1 MRKLLLAIIVIG
13 IFSFIIYQGNTTVGT
28 TNYTL
33 SSKQLPASFDGYK
46 IIQLSD
52 LHDAMFGEKHA
63 DIVNEVVKIAPDAIY
78 ITGDFIDR
86 NRYDLEQSLLL
97 VEAIKDVAPIYY
109 VTGNHEIS
117 INDVDRIKSS
127 LQELGVQVLS
137 DDRKILTSAE
147 GEVMAIG
154 GIEDPLSSAGDE
166 QVTVER
172 AVEKAFDGVPKDT
185 FKILLSHRP
194 EYFEVYV
201 RNGINVTFSGHAH
214 GGQVRIPGIGG
225 LVSPGQG
232 IFPKLTSGIHEED
245 GSQQLV
251 VSRGIG
257 NSLFPIR
264 VFNKPEIVVVTLKK
278 DY

>member
-13 IFSFIIYQGNTTVGT
+13 IFSFIIYKGNTTVGT

-63 DIVNEVVKIAPDAIY
+63 DIVDEVVKIAPDAIY

-127 LQELGVQVLS
+127 LQELGVHVLS
-137 DDRKILTSAE
+137 DERKILTSAE

-166 QVTVER
+166 QATVER

-225 LVSPGQG
+225 LISPGQG

-245 GSQQLV
+245 GSQLV

>member
-1 MRKLLLAIIVIG
+1 MRKLLLAVVALGIIG
-13 IFSFIIYQGNTTVGT
+13 FIIYKGNTTVGT

-33 SSKQLPASFDGYK
+33 TSKRLPANFDGYT

-52 LHDAMFGEKHA
+52 LHDAMFGENHA
-63 DIVNEVVKIAPDAIY
+63 DIVDEVVKIAPDAIY

-117 INDVDRIKSS
+117 INDVDRIKGS

-137 DDRKILTSAE
+137 DDRKIISSAE

-154 GIEDPLSSAGDE
+154 GIEDPLSSASDE

-172 AVEKAFDGVPKDT
+172 AVEKAFDEVPKET
-185 FKILLSHRP
+185 FTILLSHRP
-194 EYFEVYV
+194 EYFDVYV
-201 RNGINVTFSGHAH
+201 KNEVDVTFSGHAH
-214 GGQVRIPGIGG
+214 GGQIRIPGIGG
-225 LVSPGQG
+225 VISPGQG
-232 IFPKLTSGIHEED
+232 IFPKLTSGIHEKE
-245 GSQQLV
+245 GSQLV

-257 NSLFPIR
+257 NSLFPVR

>member
-13 IFSFIIYQGNTTVGT
+13 IFSFIIYKGNITVGT

-52 LHDAMFGEKHA
+52 LHDAMFGEKHV

-127 LQELGVQVLS
+127 LQELGVHVLS
-137 DDRKILTSAE
+137 DERKILTSAE

-225 LVSPGQG
+225 LISPGQG

-245 GSQQLV
+245 GSQLV

>member
-13 IFSFIIYQGNTTVGT
+13 IFGFIIYKGNTTVGT

-33 SSKQLPASFDGYK
+33 NSKRLPASFDGYK

-78 ITGDFIDR
+78 ITGDLIDR

-127 LQELGVQVLS
+127 LQELGVQILS
-137 DDRKILTSAE
+137 DDRKILSSAE

-154 GIEDPLSSAGDE
+154 GIEDPLSSTGDE

-172 AVEKAFDGVPKDT
+172 AVEKAFDGVPKDM

-194 EYFEVYV
+194 DILMYMCETV
-201 RNGINVTFSGHAH
+201 
-214 GGQVRIPGIGG
+214 
-225 LVSPGQG
+225 LM
-232 IFPKLTSGIHEED
+232 
-245 GSQQLV
+245 
-251 VSRGIG
+251 
-257 NSLFPIR
+257 
-264 VFNKPEIVVVTLKK
+264 
-278 DY
+278 

>member
-1 MRKLLLAIIVIG
+1 MRKLLLATLFIG
-13 IFSFIIYQGNTTVGT
+13 ILVFIIYKGNTTVGT

-33 SSKQLPASFDGYK
+33 SSKRLPASFDGYK

-52 LHDAMFGEKHA
+52 LHDAVFGEKHG
-63 DIVNEVVKIAPDAIY
+63 DIVKEVVKIAPDAIY

-97 VEAIKDVAPIYY
+97 VDAIKDVAPIYY

-117 INDVDRIKSS
+117 INDVDRIKNS
-127 LQELGVQVLS
+127 LQELGVHILT
-137 DDRKILTSAE
+137 DEMKILSSLE
-147 GEVMAIG
+147 GEKMSIG
-154 GIEDPLSSAGDE
+154 GIEDPLSSTGDE
-166 QVTVER
+166 QVAVER
-172 AVEKAFDGVPKDT
+172 AVEKAFEGVPQEM

-194 EYFEVYV
+194 EYFDVYV
-201 RNGINVTFSGHAH
+201 RNDIDVTFSGHAH

-225 LVSPGQG
+225 MVSPGQG
-232 IFPKLTSGIHEED
+232 IFPKLTSGIHEKE
-245 GSQQLV
+245 GSQLV

-264 VFNKPEIVVVTLKK
+264 IFNQPEIVVVTFRK

>member
-1 MRKLLLAIIVIG
+1 MRKLLIAILFIG
-13 IFSFIIYQGNTTVGT
+13 ILSFLIYKGNTTIGT

-33 SSKQLPASFDGYK
+33 SSERLPASFDGYK

-52 LHDAMFGEKHA
+52 LHDAMFGEKHD
-63 DIVNEVVKIAPDAIY
+63 DIVKEVVKIAPDAIY

-97 VEAIKDVAPIYY
+97 VEAIKDVAPIFY

-127 LQELGVQVLS
+127 LQELGVHILTNEMGVLS
-137 DDRKILTSAE
+137 SAE
-147 GEVMAIG
+147 GEKISIG
-154 GIEDPLSSAGDE
+154 GIEDPLSSTGDE
-166 QVTVER
+166 QVAVER
-172 AVEKAFDGVPKDT
+172 AVEQAFEGVPKDM

-194 EYFEVYV
+194 EYFDVYV
-201 RNGINVTFSGHAH
+201 QSDIDVTFSGHAH
-214 GGQVRIPGIGG
+214 GGQVRIPGFGG
-225 LVSPGQG
+225 MVSPGQG
-232 IFPKLTSGIHEED
+232 IFPKLTSGIYEKD
-245 GSQQLV
+245 GSQLV

-257 NSLFPIR
+257 NSLFPVRI
-264 VFNKPEIVVVTLKK
+264 FNQPEIVVVTFRK

>member
-13 IFSFIIYQGNTTVGT
+13 IFSFIIYKGNTTVGT

-127 LQELGVQVLS
+127 LQELGVHVLS
-137 DDRKILTSAE
+137 DERKILTSAE

-154 GIEDPLSSAGDE
+154 GIEDPLSSAGEE

-194 EYFEVYV
+194 EYFNVYV
-201 RNGINVTFSGHAH
+201 RSGINVTFSGHAH

-245 GSQQLV
+245 GSQLV

>member
-13 IFSFIIYQGNTTVGT
+13 IFSFIIYKGNTTVGT

-127 LQELGVQVLS
+127 LQELGVHVLS
-137 DDRKILTSAE
+137 DERKILTSAE

-154 GIEDPLSSAGDE
+154 GIEDPLSSAGEE

-225 LVSPGQG
+225 LISPGQG

-245 GSQQLV
+245 GSQLV

>member
-1 MRKLLLAIIVIG
+1 MRKLLLAILFIG
-13 IFSFIIYQGNTTVGT
+13 ILGFIIYKGNTTIGT

-33 SSKQLPASFDGYK
+33 SSERLPASFDGYK

-52 LHDAMFGEKHA
+52 LHDAMFGENHY
-63 DIVNEVVKIAPDAIY
+63 DIVKEVEKIAPDAIY

-97 VEAIKDVAPIYY
+97 VDAIKDVAPIYY

-117 INDVDRIKSS
+117 INDVDRIKNS
-127 LQELGVQVLS
+127 LQELGVQILS
-137 DDRKILTSAE
+137 DEMKILTSKE
-147 GEVMAIG
+147 GEKISIG
-154 GIEDPLSSAGDE
+154 GIEDPLSSTEDE
-166 QVTVER
+166 QV
-172 AVEKAFDGVPKDT
+172 AVEQAVKKVFKGVPQDM

-194 EYFEVYV
+194 EYFDVYV
-201 RNGINVTFSGHAH
+201 QNDIDVTFSGHAH

-225 LVSPGQG
+225 MVSPGQG
-232 IFPKLTSGIHEED
+232 IFPKLTSGIHEKE
-245 GSQQLV
+245 GSQLV

-257 NSLFPIR
+257 NSLFPVRI
-264 VFNKPEIVVVTLKK
+264 FNQPEIVVVTFRK

>member
-13 IFSFIIYQGNTTVGT
+13 IFSFIIYKGNTTVGT

-127 LQELGVQVLS
+127 LQELGVHVLS
-137 DDRKILTSAE
+137 DERKILTSAE

-225 LVSPGQG
+225 LISPGQG

-245 GSQQLV
+245 GSQLV

>member
-1 MRKLLLAIIVIG
+1 MRKLLLAVIVIG
-13 IFSFIIYQGNTTVGT
+13 ILGFIIYKGNTTVGT

-33 SSKQLPASFDGYK
+33 SSKRLPASFDGYK
-46 IIQLSD
+46 IVQLSD
-52 LHDAMFGEKHA
+52 LHDAVFGEKHA

-127 LQELGVQVLS
+127 LQELGVHVLTDEREILS
-137 DDRKILTSAE
+137 SPEGEKIL
-147 GEVMAIG
+147 IG
-154 GIEDPLSSAGDE
+154 GIEDPLSSLGDE

-172 AVEKAFDGVPKDT
+172 AVEKAFDGVPQEM

-194 EYFEVYV
+194 EHFDVYV
-201 RNGINVTFSGHAH
+201 RNGIDVTFSGHAH

-225 LVSPGQG
+225 LISPGQG
-232 IFPKLTSGIHEED
+232 IFPKLTSGIHEKD
-245 GSQQLV
+245 GSQLV

-257 NSLFPIR
+257 NSLFPVR

-278 DY
+278 NY

>member
-1 MRKLLLAIIVIG
+1 MRKLLLAIIFIG
-13 IFSFIIYQGNTTVGT
+13 ILGFIIYKGNTTVGT

-33 SSKQLPASFDGYK
+33 SSERLPASFDGYK

-52 LHDAMFGEKHA
+52 LHDAMFGEKHD
-63 DIVNEVVKIAPDAIY
+63 DIVKEVEKIAPDAIY
-78 ITGDFIDR
+78 ITGDFVDR

-117 INDVDRIKSS
+117 INDVDRIKNS
-127 LQELGVQVLS
+127 LQDLGVHILS
-137 DDRKILTSAE
+137 NEMMILSSAE
-147 GEVMAIG
+147 GEKVSIG
-154 GIEDPLSSAGDE
+154 GIEDPLISTEDE
-166 QVTVER
+166 QVAVER
-172 AVEKAFDGVPKDT
+172 AVEKAFEGVPEDM
-185 FKILLSHRP
+185 FKLLLSHRP
-194 EYFEVYV
+194 EYFDVYV
-201 RNGINVTFSGHAH
+201 QNDIDVTFSGHAH

-232 IFPKLTSGIHEED
+232 IFPKMTSGIHEKN
-245 GSQQLV
+245 GSQLV

-257 NSLFPIR
+257 NSLFPVRI
-264 VFNKPEIVVVTLKK
+264 FNQPEIVVVTFRK

>member
-13 IFSFIIYQGNTTVGT
+13 IFSFIIYKGNTTVGT

-33 SSKQLPASFDGYK
+33 SSKQLPASFDDYK

-52 LHDAMFGEKHA
+52 LHDAMFGEKHV

-225 LVSPGQG
+225 LISPGQG

-245 GSQQLV
+245 GSQLV